1 MFIRKFLSA
10 SKVDDVNAKGR
21 FIKVM
26 NCEGVLRLRATYQG
40 HLVLDSDARA
50 GFDVQTSQPF
60 DQIQITSEIEQKL
73 ELWVSEHKL
82 SYDALSTKPSKS
94 SSFMVKHLGQS
105 QIVAP
110 YDPQQSSLLIGC
122 DDAPIWIGGEGV
134 NKETGFLLSS
144 GEKYIHNSA
153 APIYAFVDAVR
164 GKVIDPTDKVTKP
177 LSFGYT
183 NPDFYAIGGGYFVGL
198 RSTSYRDV
206 TIYNSLGDVVV
217 NETHS
222 ETYKTLFFADNTVWI
237 AKKFNGQP
245 LVIESLISF
254 DGVNTGKVFNIGYDE
269 FNPNSAAAIGGQV
282 YLLLSK
288 SSGTGSKFISFNLSG
303 GVSEL
308 VLPAGVSGTGDKLFY
323 DAFTGRVW
331 LCAWAIDGLYSYEI
345 DTAKWV
351 SHKKSKNGVSQVS
364 FSESYYSVGQSLYT
378 RDEIL
383 LTANYDAYYTS
394 EGGITAFKGLEVFQS
409 YDGQTFTKIDDISVK
424 AKSFYS
430 DSVSAVLYME
440 DASIADT
447 PRALAYYPLIDD
459 GKEKAKLKVFK
470 ESY

>member
-1 MFIRKFLSA
+1 MIHKITLKPNRAAEIVKT
-10 SKVDDVNAKGR
+10 GQ
-21 FIKVM
+21 FIKVL
-26 NCEGVLRLRATYQG
+26 NCENRFKLNATRQG
-40 HLVLDSDARA
+40 SEVAFTDAGA
-50 GFDVQTSQPF
+50 GFDLSTITPF
-60 DQIQITSEIEQKL
+60 DKIAIQSEVNQTVEI
-73 ELWVSEHKL
+73 WVSAHKL

-94 SSFMVKHLGQS
+94 NSFMVEHMGQS
-105 QIVAP
+105 QMVAP

-134 NKETGFLLSS
+134 SKETGFLVSS
-144 GEKYIHNSA
+144 GERYAHNSA
-153 APIYAFVDAVR
+153 SPIYAFVDAVR
-164 GKVIDPTDKVTKP
+164 GKVIDPKDKVTKP

-206 TIYNSLGDVVV
+206 TIYNSLGDVVI

-269 FNPNSAAAIGGQV
+269 FNPNSAAVIGSQV

-288 SSGTGSKFISFNLSG
+288 SGADSKFISFNLSG

-308 VLPAGVSGTGDKLFY
+308 TPPAGVSGASDKLFY

-331 LCAWAIDGLYSYEI
+331 LCTFAIDGLYSYEI
-345 DTAKWV
+345 DTAKWI

-409 YDGQTFTKIDDISVK
+409 YDGQTFTKIDDIPVK

-459 GKEKAKLKVFK
+459 GKTKAKLKVFK
-470 ESY
+470 ESF